1 MSSEEQDPVDA
12 GACPALAAPGSVL
25 ALRQKAEAR
34 FHEES
39 SRSRA
44 SLEALSLEN
53 PERVLHELRV
63 HQIELEMQN
72 EELRQSQVVIDTA
85 MARYFDLYDL
95 APVGYCTLSESGLI
109 LQANLEA
116 ARLLGTTRGALV
128 GQPIS
133 RLILKAD
140 QDVYYLHRKQL
151 MESGEPQACELR
163 MLKIDRTPFW
173 AHMAST
179 AGQEADGE
187 AVLRVVLSDISERKR
202 AEAERAMFDQELQ
215 QKNVELALARRV
227 ADKANRAKSEF
238 LSSMSHELRTPL
250 SAILGFAQ
258 LIESGT
264 PTPTPSQKRSID
276 QILKAGWYLLGL
288 INEILDLALIESGKL
303 VLAVEAVALPPL
315 IAECRDMVEPLAAQ
329 RNVSLSFPQVAIA
342 RAVEADPTRLKQVLV
357 NLLSNAIKYNKPGG
371 RVVLDAA
378 SRLPDWIRIS
388 LRDSGEG
395 LPADQL
401 AQLFQPFNRLGQES
415 SGEVGTGIGL
425 VVCKRLIEA
434 MGGRIGVDSIVGQ
447 GSTFWIELKFAG
459 TAAGK
464 GSGDGFAEGGQDG

>member
-1 MSSEEQDPVDA
+1 
-12 GACPALAAPGSVL
+12 
-25 ALRQKAEAR
+25 
-34 FHEES
+34 
-39 SRSRA
+39 
-44 SLEALSLEN
+44 
-53 PERVLHELRV
+53 
-63 HQIELEMQN
+63 
-72 EELRQSQVVIDTA
+72 
-85 MARYFDLYDL
+85 
-95 APVGYCTLSESGLI
+95 
-109 LQANLEA
+109 
-116 ARLLGTTRGALV
+116 
-128 GQPIS
+128 
-133 RLILKAD
+133 
-140 QDVYYLHRKQL
+140 
-151 MESGEPQACELR
+151 
-163 MLKIDRTPFW
+163 
-173 AHMAST
+173 MAST
-179 AGQEADGE
+179 AAQEADGE
-187 AVLRVVLSDISERKR
+187 AFLRVVLSDISERKR

-215 QKNVELALARRV
+215 ERMPNWRSPGGWRKGQP
-227 ADKANRAKSEF
+227 AKSEF